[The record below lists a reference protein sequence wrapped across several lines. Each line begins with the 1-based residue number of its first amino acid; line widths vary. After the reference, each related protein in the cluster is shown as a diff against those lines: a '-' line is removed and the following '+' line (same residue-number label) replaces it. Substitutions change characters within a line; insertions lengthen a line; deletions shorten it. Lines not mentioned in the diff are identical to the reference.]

1 MSNRRVSPPEP
12 FIGVSMERFEASL
25 ESDGF
30 GPGSLGPGMD
40 MVRTVVQCSLPM
52 PPVSHAAPLALAG
65 AAWLPGGAD
74 RISALPDRLLRD
86 ITSRLPAADGAR
98 TAALAS
104 CWRPLWRSAPLVVAD
119 THFLPNG
126 RWIPGVGEEDSPGVA
141 DLVTRAPGALPL
153 RPPHTHHHGR
163 APGRDR
169 ALARRPRRQG
179 RPRAR
184 LYQPPVA
191 ARHPPPRHALPLRC
205 APLTRLFLSA
215 WRLPDTAAVP
225 RSAAIP
231 NLRELGLSLVVVED
245 RDLAFL
251 LDRSPVLDILTVILS
266 QVPRALRPALLFHR
280 GGGLGGL
287 VVDAPRL
294 ESLLQWTGL
303 TSMSRRCCR
312 VKIVH
317 APKLRVIGYLQPGEH
332 DLEIGNTSI
341 KAGTKLTT
349 STLVPSVEILALEL
363 KFQVRSDLKKVP
375 NFLPCFPNV
384 ETLHIQSEKAC
395 EEPTG
400 KVGLKFWLEGS
411 PITCIRQQMKKL
423 K

>member
-266 QVPRALRPALLFHR
+266 QVPVRLRLVSHSVRCVQLCYSIVAEVLVDWWWTPLAWRASCSGRASPVCPGGAAGLRLSMRPSCVLLDTFSQENMTWR
-280 GGGLGGL
+280 LATPLSRLGL
-287 VVDAPRL
+287 
-294 ESLLQWTGL
+294 S
-303 TSMSRRCCR
+303 
-312 VKIVH
+312 
-317 APKLRVIGYLQPGEH
+317 
-332 DLEIGNTSI
+332 
-341 KAGTKLTT
+341 
-349 STLVPSVEILALEL
+349 
-363 KFQVRSDLKKVP
+363 
-375 NFLPCFPNV
+375 
-384 ETLHIQSEKAC
+384 
-395 EEPTG
+395 
-400 KVGLKFWLEGS
+400 
-411 PITCIRQQMKKL
+411 
-423 K
+423 